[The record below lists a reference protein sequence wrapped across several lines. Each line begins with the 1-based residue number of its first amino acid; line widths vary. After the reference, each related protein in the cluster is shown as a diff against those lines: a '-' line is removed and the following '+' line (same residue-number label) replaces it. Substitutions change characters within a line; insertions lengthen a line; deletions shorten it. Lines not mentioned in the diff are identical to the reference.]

1 MKTITRHA
9 IVVEHDGRDYEVP
22 ALPPLADW
30 FDPLVTASDT
40 ELRVTYLAVD
50 DACRDN
56 PWDDTHGI
64 EYKLFDRGYERDE
77 WIAIQNEDPDPDIVK
92 AQADGRFFWLER
104 YEHGLVR
111 YAPIG
116 ESSQVDRQWD
126 VAVGVGWL
134 MLDADWN
141 ETVDNTYLDMA
152 RAMCEEL
159 TSWCNGDVYGVVHVT
174 LDLQTGDE
182 IDVESCWGYIGLD
195 YAEATAREEHS

>member
-1 MKTITRHA
+1 MKTITRHC

-30 FDPLVTASDT
+30 FDPLVTATDT
-40 ELRVTYLAVD
+40 ELHVTYLAVD
-50 DACRDN
+50 DCAPSN
-56 PWDDTHGI
+56 PWDDDEAI
-64 EYKLFDRGYERDE
+64 EYKIFDRGYDRDE
-77 WIAIQNEDPDPDIVK
+77 WIDAHNEDPDPDIV
-92 AQADGRFFWLER
+92 QAMEDGRFFWLER

-134 MLDADWN
+134 MLDSDWKAS
-141 ETVDNTYLDMA
+141 VDNTFLDMA
-152 RAMCEEL
+152 RAMCEEY
-159 TSWCNGDVYGVVHVT
+159 TNWCNGDVYGVVHVT

-182 IDVESCWGYIGLD
+182 VSVDSCWGYIGLD